1 MDPLLLSTP
10 FWLFLFRAF
19 FLGALKNRKVRVRQP
34 DPRWKVPESTHYLGK
49 LIIVIIPRSTCHK
62 SKFRKSR
69 KVGREYHPQSHE
81 AEKSLVNI
89 LVSFLFCLFFFLVF
103 TQCRVFNNIIL
114 ITLYAIL
121 NFTFFPTYHFN
132 IRIFLMILHLHADIF
147 NDCISWWFYHANVP
161 EFI

>member
-1 MDPLLLSTP
+1 MTRAKAGNPEGNGKPSDAQRRWLASRGNGFPASRGTRGMARRPRTWTLFSFPLP
-10 FWLFLFRAF
+10 FDCSCFELFFS
-19 FLGALKNRKVRVRQP
+19 GALKNRKVRVRQP

-89 LVSFLFCLFFFLVF
+89 LVSFLFCLFFFWYLLSAEF
-103 TQCRVFNNIIL
+103 L
-114 ITLYAIL
+114 IT
-121 NFTFFPTYHFN
+121 
-132 IRIFLMILHLHADIF
+132 
-147 NDCISWWFYHANVP
+147 
-161 EFI
+161 